1 MKPEIQGLTRRTLLA
16 AAATIPLSRQ
26 AVAATAAAP
35 VLSVAAIAPFLC
47 SGVAVTP
54 DETIFL
60 GMPRFP
66 GNEATFSVGRVA
78 PDGTVHPFPGGSWNG
93 WKPGQDGSAAF
104 VMVNAIHLF
113 ADGTLWAVDQGAPPG
128 QSPEPGAQKLVQLD
142 TTSGAVLRVLRFPE
156 DIMPPGAQFNDLRIH
171 GDLLFATDS
180 GLGGIVIH
188 NLKTGRTLRRLSA
201 HPLLRNDATHI
212 HKGGGGRILQD
223 AQGNRPQVQS
233 DDIEIDADGTW
244 FYFAVPAGPLK
255 KIRVAD
261 LLDDRKSDIDLAAL
275 VQVAAEIPSIGG
287 TCIDTLGNIYL
298 SDGENARIVI
308 LSPDGRRTTLV
319 QDPRLIS
326 PDALFIDSKRTLYVP
341 CSQIEKLAMF
351 NGGTD
356 GTRAPFLVLSL
367 PLPEQLGALRL
378 GAALEG

>member
-1 MKPEIQGLTRRTLLA
+1 M
-16 AAATIPLSRQ
+16 AAT
-26 AVAATAAAP
+26 VATNAAP
-35 VLSVAAIAPFLC
+35 TLSVAARAPFLC

-54 DETIFL
+54 GGTLFL
-60 GMPRFP
+60 GLPRFP

-93 WKPGQDGSAAF
+93 WQPGQDGSSAF
-104 VMVNAIHLF
+104 VMVNAIHIF

-128 QSPEPGAQKLVQLD
+128 SRPEPGAQKLVQLD
-142 TTSGAVLRVLRFPE
+142 TATGAILRVLRFPE
-156 DIMPPGAQFNDLRIH
+156 AIMPPGAQFNDLRIH

-188 NLKTGRTLRRLSA
+188 NLKTGSTLRRLSA
-201 HPLLRNDATHI
+201 HPVTRNDATHI
-212 HKGGGGRILQD
+212 HKGSGGRILQD

-233 DDIEIDADGTW
+233 DDIEVDAGGTW

-261 LLDDRKSDIDLAAL
+261 LLDDRKSDRDLAAL

-298 SDGENARIVI
+298 SDGENNRITI
-308 LSPDGRRTTLV
+308 LAPDGRRATLV
-319 QDPRLIS
+319 QDPRLVS
-326 PDALFIDSKRTLYVP
+326 PDALFIDRGRTLYIP
-341 CSQIEKLAMF
+341 CSQIEKVPML
-351 NGGTD
+351 NGGTN
-356 GTRAPFLVLSL
+356 GTHAPFLVLSL
-367 PLPEQLGALRL
+367 PLPDRLGSLRL
-378 GAALEG
+378 GAAVEG

>member
-1 MKPEIQGLTRRTLLA
+1 MKPETHGLTRRMLLA
-16 AAATIPLSRQ
+16 AAATIPLSRH
-26 AVAATAAAP
+26 AFAATETPRA
-35 VLSVAAIAPFLC
+35 LSVVARAPFLC

-60 GMPRFP
+60 GLPRFP
-66 GNEATFSVGRVA
+66 GSEATFSVGRVD
-78 PDGTVHPFPGGSWNG
+78 PDGTVRPFPGGSWNG
-93 WKPGQDGSAAF
+93 WKPGQDGTSAF
-104 VMVNAIHLF
+104 VMVNAIHIF
-113 ADGTLWAVDQGAPPG
+113 ADGALWIVDQGAPPG
-128 QSPEPGAQKLVQLD
+128 QTPEPGAQKLVRID
-142 TTSGAVLRVLRFPE
+142 TASGAILTILRFPA

-180 GLGGIVIH
+180 GLGGIIIH

-201 HPLLRNDATHI
+201 HPATRNDATHI

-233 DDIEIDADGTW
+233 DDIEIDAAGTW

-261 LLDDRKSDIDLAAL
+261 LLDERKSDIDLAAL
-275 VQVAAEIPSIGG
+275 VQIAAEIPSIGG

-298 SDGENARIVI
+298 SDAENSRITI
-308 LSPDGRRTTLV
+308 LAPDGQRATLV

-326 PDALFIDSKRTLYVP
+326 PDALFIDRRRTLYIP
-341 CSQIEKLAMF
+341 CSQIEKTPML
-351 NGGTD
+351 NGGTN
-356 GTRAPFLVLSL
+356 GTHAPFLVLSL
-367 PLPEQLGALRL
+367 PLPEQLGSLRL
-378 GAALEG
+378 GAAVEG